1 MICLDSWTASFIVI
15 SVALEAGFFQRQ
27 AQGRLDGWWARR
39 QACFKVIG
47 GSGFFLVV
55 DWAGSGTRGSE
66 EKGDWGGVSL
76 ESLFELNGSLMMRG
90 DVDGRR
96 G

>member
-55 DWAGSGTRGSE
+55 DWISGGLALARAAVRKRVT
-66 EKGDWGGVSL
+66 GG
-76 ESLFELNGSLMMRG
+76 ESVLRVCLN
-90 DVDGRR
+90 
-96 G
+96 